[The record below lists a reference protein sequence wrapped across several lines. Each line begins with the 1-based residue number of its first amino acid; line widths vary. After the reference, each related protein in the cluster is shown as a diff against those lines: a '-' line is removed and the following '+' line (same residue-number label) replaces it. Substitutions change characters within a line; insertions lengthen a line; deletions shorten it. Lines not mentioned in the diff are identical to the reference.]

1 MPVFTG
7 RICLDKLPAAVA
19 NQPDYQKYKQGSDKV
34 AEQQVPKEGTGPCQK
49 RKALKSGGFVF
60 DIFLK

>member
-34 AEQQVPKEGTGPCQK
+34 AEQQVPKEGTGSVPK
-49 RKALKSGGFVF
+49 KEGVKVGGLCF
-60 DIFLK
+60 